1 MKLLPMLLH
10 TCYFYRVQRKLI
22 PRDRKSIPR
31 DEFFVPRDGNPV
43 PREKCPVPRDGNPVP
58 HGTVNFPVIGTVGNT
73 SHYLLFEL
81 HLTRRE
87 FDVRATY
94 KLQALHRFH

>member
-10 TCYFYRVQRKLI
+10 TCYFYRVQRKFI

-58 HGTVNFPVIGTVGNT
+58 HGTVNFPVIGTVCV
-73 SHYLLFEL
+73 SAPAML
-81 HLTRRE
+81 
-87 FDVRATY
+87 
-94 KLQALHRFH
+94 